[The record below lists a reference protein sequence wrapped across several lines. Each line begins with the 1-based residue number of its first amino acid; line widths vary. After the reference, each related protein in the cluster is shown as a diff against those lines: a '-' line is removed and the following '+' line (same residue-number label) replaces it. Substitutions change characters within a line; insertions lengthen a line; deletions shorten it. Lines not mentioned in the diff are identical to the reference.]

1 MRNKIS
7 VITVVYND
15 VKHIRETIDSFFSQS
30 WQEKELIV
38 IDGGSTDGTADI
50 IREYADRLGYWC
62 SEPDSGIYEA
72 MNKGIIHA
80 GGDWINIL
88 NCGDTY
94 CSDYALQN
102 VIEGCK
108 DIEHVDVI
116 YGDSLQLS
124 DTEEIQVVAESNT
137 AGMETHP
144 IYRHGSSLVR
154 ANVHKANLF
163 RIEKKKEFGFAL
175 DWDNIYRMYKDGRR
189 FEKVDT
195 LIERYRLD
203 GVSNS
208 LFQSMKYNFRIT
220 TQFVKK
226 TCHIS
231 YYAKNFIKQVLAAT
245 YIYSFITAL
254 IVDYI
259 PNSILAHI
267 PFWCFRRLYLKT
279 IGVKIGKKSLIM
291 RHNTFISPRG
301 LVIGDATHIN
311 QGCILDARGRL
322 TIGNSVSISHRVSI
336 MTGGHDHQS
345 RHFLGKYK
353 CITIGDYAWIGVEA
367 TILQGVNI
375 GKGAV
380 VCAGAVVTKDV
391 EPYSIVGGV
400 PAKKIGTRRQDL
412 EYKCIWDAPL
422 S

>member
-1 MRNKIS
+1 MANKIS

-15 VKHIRETIDSFFSQS
+15 VEHIRETIESFFSQT
-30 WQEKELIV
+30 WEEKELIL

-62 SEPDSGIYEA
+62 SEPDGGIYEA
-72 MNKGIIHA
+72 MNKGIMHA
-80 GGDWINIL
+80 TGNWINIL

-94 CSDYALQN
+94 CSDDALQN
-102 VIEGCK
+102 AIQGCK
-108 DIEHVDVI
+108 NLEHIDVI
-116 YGDSLQLS
+116 YGDSIQMS
-124 DTEEIQVVAESNT
+124 DTEELQIVAESDT

-144 IYRHGSSLVR
+144 IYRHGSSLVK
-154 ANVHKANLF
+154 ANIHKANLF
-163 RIEKKKEFGFAL
+163 RIDKKKDFGFAL

-195 LIERYRLD
+195 LIEKYRLD

-208 LFQSMKYNFRIT
+208 PFKTMRYNFRIT
-220 TQFVKK
+220 TQFAKK
-226 TCHIS
+226 MCHIS
-231 YYAKNFIKQVLAAT
+231 YFAKNFIKQVFAS
-245 YIYSFITAL
+245 SFVYRFLTAFV
-254 IVDYI
+254 VDYI

-267 PFWCFRRLYLKT
+267 PFWNMRRLYLKS

-291 RHNTFISPRG
+291 RHNLFISPRG
-301 LVIGDATHIN
+301 LVVGDATHIN

-322 TIGNSVSISHRVSI
+322 TIGNNVSISHRVSI

-353 CITIGDYAWIGVEA
+353 SITIDDYAWIGVGA
-367 TILQGVNI
+367 SILQGVKI

-412 EYKCIWDAPL
+412 NYECIWNAPL